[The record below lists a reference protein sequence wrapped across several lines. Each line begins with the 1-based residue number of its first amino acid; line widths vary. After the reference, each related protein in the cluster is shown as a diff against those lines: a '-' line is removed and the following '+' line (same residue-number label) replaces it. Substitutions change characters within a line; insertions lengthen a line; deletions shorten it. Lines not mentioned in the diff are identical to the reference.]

1 MRLFDRLRTQLS
13 EDDLPAMPVIVA
25 DAIARQID
33 ELPTEPGEVYPAES
47 YGVVAP
53 PFDNFYVE
61 SITFVD
67 GIRVERGAKVISSQ
81 EEQYVRRFSDT
92 AKWMVSVFP
101 DLVVGGQY
109 INLYGVPLVPI
120 AEDGTIA
127 CRMEQIQVAFAK
139 SMTDTLP
146 EGEMRKHA
154 LQATEFLPIV
164 LKAVSAMHKRVEAEH
179 IVPTRQ
185 QRRQHERKHG
195 EGKPLTDY
203 WMLKVDGGRPLRTIN
218 DVGVAATRRHF
229 TPREHEVRGHFRY
242 YSDERPLFG
251 RVTGMIWV
259 PAHKRG
265 SDAIGTIR
273 KDYEV
278 K

>member
-1 MRLFDRLRTQLS
+1 MRLFDRLRAQLS
-13 EDDLPAMPVIVA
+13 EEDLPEMPVIVA

-33 ELPTEPGEVYPAES
+33 ELPVEPGVVYPAES

-53 PFDNFYVE
+53 PFANFYVE
-61 SITFVD
+61 AITEVY
-67 GIRVERGAKVISSQ
+67 GLRVERGAKVISSQ
-81 EEQYVRRFSDT
+81 EERYVRRYSDT
-92 AKWMVSVFP
+92 AKWMMSVFP
-101 DLVVGGQY
+101 DMFIDGEYVP
-109 INLYGVPLVPI
+109 IYGVALVPI
-120 AEDGTIA
+120 AEDGTID
-127 CRMEQIQVAFAK
+127 CDMEKIQAAFTKEVVKA
-139 SMTDTLP
+139 LP
-146 EGEMRKHA
+146 DEEIRRHA
-154 LQATEFLPIV
+154 LQTTEFLPIV
-164 LKAVSAMHKRVEAEH
+164 LKAIGAMHRRVEAEH
-179 IVPTRQ
+179 VVPSRQ

-203 WMLKVDGGRPLRTIN
+203 WVLKVDSGRPLRTIN

-265 SDAIGTIR
+265 SDAIGAIR
-273 KDYEV
+273 KDYEI